1 MAAGRPKLLIRFK
14 VKDQIT
20 NYLNARRRSVP
31 VARYK
36 KAVNKGVL
44 TVKKYLHKHIPVRT
58 GAMASSIRV
67 EKAQVSNA
75 PFPGWNRL
83 LMTKA
88 ATGATMGV
96 FGNITAVLGKL
107 KVESEIAEYVHEG
120 TGVYVG
126 HSGWYP
132 PPYYGK
138 NGLQYI
144 YTIGQKPN
152 PFLTKSVNQAKRAV
166 ETLFMYTLAQR
177 MW

>member
-44 TVKKYLHKHIPVRT
+44 TVKKYLHKYIPVRT
-58 GAMASSIRV
+58 GAMASSIKV
-67 EKAQVSNA
+67 EKAQVSNVA
-75 PFPGWNRL
+75 FPVSTT
-83 LMTKA
+83 MMAAA

-96 FGNITAVLGKL
+96 FGNVTAILGKL
-107 KVESEIAEYVHEG
+107 KIESPVAEYVHEG

-126 HSGWYP
+126 HGGWYP

-138 NGLQYI
+138 DGHQYI